1 MTKAEQQILK
11 YKQKNPKASLRE
23 IGKETGFSH
32 EYARLVL
39 TKNNID
45 TRFEYP
51 VKEPVFC
58 VNKSNGKVCGT
69 PLSERVK
76 TNMCGSCKYLYLRAN
91 IICPN
96 CKKEFLLLKSSRRLK
111 GKDVVYCSH
120 SCALSHR
127 WNTQPKQNINF
138 FFSKLRN
145 KFFSKLNQ
153 QIS

>member
-1 MTKAEQQILK
+1 MTEAEQQILK
-11 YKQKNPKASLRE
+11 YKQKNPKASLRQ

-58 VNKSNGKVCGT
+58 INKSSGGKVCGN
-69 PLSERVK
+69 PLSIRQIK
-76 TNMCGSCKYLYLRAN
+76 TTNICSSCKYLSLRAN
-91 IICPN
+91 ITCPH

-111 GKDVVYCSH
+111 GKDAVYCSH

-127 WNTQPKQNINF
+127 WNTQPKQSII
-138 FFSKLRN
+138 SRSL
-145 KFFSKLNQ
+145 KF
-153 QIS
+153 IGY